1 MEKINLNFFGEEV
14 TINTPE
20 DISSLKEQIAEKYS
34 FTKSDVAEIILYYV
48 KDSKKIYIING
59 NDFSIFKESKIP
71 TIFLDVNQNSKL
83 YLDSISKI
91 KTEEKIDV
99 EKAKKEIE
107 KLKSEKAE
115 IDRKMKEKIQ
125 LYNDRI
131 SSLIKQIVEMEKLK
145 DELSLECDL
154 DADEFREQKKEI
166 DKKIEEIQKKI
177 EPKKEEK
184 EEIVLKAPPKPVVNK
199 GTANYAGQNN
209 FPYSKE
215 ALKASFE
222 SRKKYMEKFNAAK
235 EKRIKERKAL
245 EEQKKYEAKNEEL
258 RKNMKISMPNVIP
271 IIEKVNAVLEKTVC
285 RVKLIASEKVMT
297 KEERIKASDE
307 RIIQREKDK
316 AKKEQID
323 KIIRIAKDTVNEING
338 LTKLVIEQSNSL
350 IEKINNPQLYNST
363 SSDDILLRAA
373 PKVEKKEKP
382 EIHFNIICDGCK
394 VTPLRGK
401 RYKCKQ
407 CRDFDFCEECYK
419 KNKESH
425 GHDFHVIERPH
436 CRNRLGHKNTKYC
449 QRGLVHSK
457 VMCDGCGMLPLVG
470 YRYKC
475 ALCDDYNLCENCVEN
490 VSHNHPFLK
499 IDYSLLLEKFNENY
513 LKLNTYESNK

>member
-154 DADEFREQKKEI
+154 DADEFREQKK
-166 DKKIEEIQKKI
+166 
-177 EPKKEEK
+177 
-184 EEIVLKAPPKPVVNK
+184 
-199 GTANYAGQNN
+199 
-209 FPYSKE
+209 
-215 ALKASFE
+215 
-222 SRKKYMEKFNAAK
+222 
-235 EKRIKERKAL
+235 
-245 EEQKKYEAKNEEL
+245 
-258 RKNMKISMPNVIP
+258 
-271 IIEKVNAVLEKTVC
+271 
-285 RVKLIASEKVMT
+285 
-297 KEERIKASDE
+297 
-307 RIIQREKDK
+307 
-316 AKKEQID
+316 
-323 KIIRIAKDTVNEING
+323 
-338 LTKLVIEQSNSL
+338 
-350 IEKINNPQLYNST
+350 
-363 SSDDILLRAA
+363 
-373 PKVEKKEKP
+373 
-382 EIHFNIICDGCK
+382 
-394 VTPLRGK
+394 
-401 RYKCKQ
+401 
-407 CRDFDFCEECYK
+407 
-419 KNKESH
+419 
-425 GHDFHVIERPH
+425 
-436 CRNRLGHKNTKYC
+436 RNR
-449 QRGLVHSK
+449 
-457 VMCDGCGMLPLVG
+457 
-470 YRYKC
+470 
-475 ALCDDYNLCENCVEN
+475 
-490 VSHNHPFLK
+490 
-499 IDYSLLLEKFNENY
+499 
-513 LKLNTYESNK
+513 